1 MNKSIVR
8 VVRTTGLALAL
19 LMVGQ
24 SCRSL
29 DGSAARSPLDCVEVV
44 LRDESITDGELPAC
58 LAETR
63 EIFLA
68 IPRIVTVRA
77 FCPPRRDDAPEV
89 IFLQH
94 RFQLRAYSVGAQVA
108 LAERL
113 GSLVGP
119 RPSSA
124 AQEKR
129 YLLENFARLMA
140 KGRDGS
146 MWVLTV
152 DRATH
157 LMLAIRL
164 ASFDKAYDESG
175 RELYWE
181 DWSEGLYEGLALG
194 EWWSVAEPGGWR

>member
-1 MNKSIVR
+1 MSKS
-8 VVRTTGLALAL
+8 VVRTVRTAGLAISL
-19 LMVGQ
+19 LTAGQ
-24 SCRSL
+24 SCTSL
-29 DGSAARSPLDCVEVV
+29 DRSASRSTLDCVEVV
-44 LRDESITDGELPAC
+44 LRDECITEGALPAC

-77 FCPPRRDDAPEV
+77 FCPPGRDDAPEV
-89 IFLQH
+89 MFLRH
-94 RFQLRAYSVGAQVA
+94 RFQLRAYSTGARVA

-119 RPSSA
+119 IPSSA
-124 AQEKR
+124 AQEER

-140 KGRDGS
+140 KGCDGS

-157 LMLAIRL
+157 LTSTTKL
-164 ASFDKAYDESG
+164 ASFDRAYDESG
-175 RELYWE
+175 GELFWE

-194 EWWSVAEPGGWR
+194 EWWTVAEPGGWR